1 MAGWSKRRFR
11 YPSLRPEP
19 WIPSEKNGALCG
31 EEPNVLEKRWCPDED
46 DEVSDEDSRLEPGR
60 FCLIVLSRWASTR
73 LKLRLSRPC

>member
-1 MAGWSKRRFR
+1 M
-11 YPSLRPEP
+11 
-19 WIPSEKNGALCG
+19 
-31 EEPNVLEKRWCPDED
+31 LEKRCCPDED